1 MIVIEPSRGVN
12 PKYLKL
18 VMYALQERSVGS
30 SIPQLTVP
38 IIKPKL
44 IPLPPYKE
52 QLRIVD
58 RIEEILSLI

>member
-1 MIVIEPSRGVN
+1 
-12 PKYLKL
+12 
-18 VMYALQERSVGS
+18 MYALQERSVGS

-38 IIKPKL
+38 MIKPKL